1 MTDPYKSQLST
12 LVIITFKYLNFL
24 DFDKSENVV
33 EHVEK
38 AMKMLKPSQVES
50 LDLGLGIHL

>member
-1 MTDPYKSQLST
+1 MIT
-12 LVIITFKYLNFL
+12 LKCLNLL
-24 DFDKSENVV
+24 DGDKSDNVA